1 MSAPPVAPSSVRP
14 TSGVARRATWA
25 AWALIPTAMLA
36 SVLGLAFSGAAG
48 PTDLADAGAIVRWG
62 RPLLTVVWQLSA
74 SVTLGGLALLMF
86 ALPPGGAASAGERR
100 RAPRAA
106 VDGAGWRIASRAVMV
121 AGPVW
126 AGALVLDLVFGYA
139 TVAGRSIGGE
149 GFGDELV
156 FYLTELSTGRAA
168 LVAAVLAAV
177 ASIACVA
184 VAGYG
189 TTVIAAVL
197 SMSVLIPI
205 ATSGHASGS
214 AYHELGM
221 SGMFG
226 HLLFAAVWVG
236 GLMVL
241 CLSAPRLGRD
251 LASAVHRYS
260 AVALWCFV
268 GVGVSGAA
276 NAWLRLGG
284 WDGFFGSYGALLLV
298 KIAIFVGLGAIGY
311 LHRVRT
317 VPQLKPRPDGGAP
330 RAFWRLAAVE
340 VLVMGAVMGVA
351 VALADTGPPVP
362 QEAQENLSP
371 AEELSQQPVPPP
383 PTLGRWFTQ
392 GTPDLLFA
400 YLAVTLAVVYLTWV
414 LRLRRRGDTWPVT
427 RTVVWLVGCAGFA
440 YVNLGG
446 AAVYGRILFSAHMV
460 QHMSMV
466 MVLPILFVIGAPV
479 TLALRAL
486 EGRTDGSRGP
496 REWLLA
502 VVHSRWARFASHPVI
517 AAVNF
522 AGSMIVFYFTP
533 LFELALTTHLGHIA
547 MVVHFSLAGYVF
559 VNVLVGVDPGPRRP
573 IYPLRLV
580 LLFATMAFHA
590 FFGIAIISMGTL
602 LAADYFG
609 ALGLPWGV
617 DALADQ
623 ETGGEITWG
632 IGEVPSL
639 ALAIGVAIMWAR
651 SDQREAKR
659 VDRAADRNSGA
670 ELEAYNAMMQRM
682 AKGESREG

>member
-1 MSAPPVAPSSVRP
+1 MPAQTDAAARSAPGA
-14 TSGVARRATWA
+14 ARRASRA
-25 AWALIPTAMLA
+25 VWALAPTAMLV
-36 SVLGLAFSGAAG
+36 SLLGLAFSGAAG
-48 PTDLADAGAIVRWG
+48 PTELADAGAIVRWG
-62 RPLLTVVWQLSA
+62 RPLLTVAWQLGA
-74 SVTLGGLALLMF
+74 SVTLGGLALLLF
-86 ALPPGGAASAGERR
+86 AFPPPQRTVANGAK
-100 RAPRAA
+100 RAPRTAA
-106 VDGAGWRIASRAVMV
+106 DGSGWRIASRAVMV

-126 AGALVLDLVFGYA
+126 AVAMVLDLIFGYA
-139 TVAGRSIGGE
+139 TVAGRPIGGA
-149 GFGDELV
+149 GFGAELA
-156 FYLTELSTGRAA
+156 FYLTEISTGRAA
-168 LVAAVLAAV
+168 LVAAVLAAL

-189 TTVIAAVL
+189 TAVVAAVL
-197 SMSVLIPI
+197 AGSVLIPI

-214 AYHELGM
+214 ANHELGM

-236 GLMVL
+236 GLAVL
-241 CLSAPRLGRD
+241 CVSAPRLGRD
-251 LASAVHRYS
+251 LASAATRYS
-260 AVALWCFV
+260 ALAVWCFV
-268 GVGVSGAA
+268 GVGVSGGA
-276 NAWLRLGG
+276 NAWIRLGG
-284 WDGFFGSYGALLLV
+284 WDGFLGAYGSLLLV
-298 KIAIFVGLGAIGY
+298 KIAIFTILGVIGY
-311 LHRVRT
+311 VHRVRT
-317 VPQLKPRPDGGAP
+317 IPRLQPRPDGGAP
-330 RAFWRLAAVE
+330 GAFWRLAAVE

-362 QEAQENLSP
+362 QEPQPNLSP
-371 AEELSQQPVPPP
+371 AEELSQQPVPPE
-383 PTLGRWFTQ
+383 PTVARWFTES
-392 GTPDLLFA
+392 TPDLLFA
-400 YLAVTLAVVYLTWV
+400 FLAVTLAVVYLRWV
-414 LRLRRRGDTWPVT
+414 LRLRRRGDSWPVG
-427 RTVVWLVGCAGFA
+427 RTVVWLLGTAGFA

-446 AAVYGRILFSAHMV
+446 AAVYGRLMFSAHMV
-460 QHMSMV
+460 QHMTMV
-466 MVLPILFVIGAPV
+466 MVLPILFVLGAPV

-486 EGRTDGSRGP
+486 GSRADGSRGP

-502 VVHSRWARFASHPVI
+502 IVHSRWARFASHPVI

-533 LFELALTTHLGHIA
+533 LFELALTTHIGHIA

-590 FFGIAIISMGTL
+590 FFGIAIISMSTL

-632 IGEVPSL
+632 IGEIPSL

-651 SDQREAKR
+651 SDQREATR
-659 VDRAADRNSGA
+659 VDRAADRDSGA
-670 ELEAYNAMMQRM
+670 ELEAYNAMMRRM
-682 AKGESREG
+682 AKDASREE